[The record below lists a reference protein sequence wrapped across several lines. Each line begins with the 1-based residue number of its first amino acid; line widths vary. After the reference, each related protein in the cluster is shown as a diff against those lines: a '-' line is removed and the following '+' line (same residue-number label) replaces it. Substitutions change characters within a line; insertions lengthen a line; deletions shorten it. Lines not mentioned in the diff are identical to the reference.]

1 MKVILSRKGSD
12 TVYGGLASPILP
24 TNEMRSIP
32 IPSKS
37 DKIKYDNLTSGS
49 GLNYGDIL
57 AQLQST
63 YRKKRINTGDSCH
76 LDPDIYEDIIERPHD
91 WRALF
96 GQIGKAQ
103 QHLTYGGVQENDL
116 FLFFGWF
123 KRTEIIDG
131 IFKYSDNFDLHV
143 IFGYLQ
149 IGKIINP
156 KADGFEKWMEYHP
169 HIQNKE
175 RYNDKTNRVYI
186 ARETSTWD
194 KSIPGSGFFD
204 FDKQLILTK
213 KTKQFGYLPKSH
225 WKNEFPFDKS
235 VKISRHK
242 ESAWKDKN
250 YFQSTPIGQEFVFE
264 KTKEVENWAKNLIKN
279 NIRTRDIS

>member
-12 TVYGGLASPILP
+12 TVYGGIPSPIFP

-32 IPSKS
+32 IPSKE
-37 DKIKYDNLTSGS
+37 DNIIYENLTSYNGIS
-49 GLNYGDIL
+49 YGDFL
-57 AQLQST
+57 AQLQSS
-63 YRKKRINTGDSCH
+63 YRIKKINARSTCH
-76 LDPDIYEDIIERPHD
+76 LDPDIYEDVIERSSG
-91 WRALF
+91 WKALF

-103 QHLTYGGVQENDL
+103 QHLIYEGVKENDL

-123 KRTEIIDG
+123 RRTDIIDG
-131 IFKYSDNFDLHV
+131 RLKYSDKFDLHV

-156 KADGFEKWMEYHP
+156 KEDGFEKWMEYHP

-175 RYNDKTNRVYI
+175 RFNSTSNCIYV
-186 ARETSTWD
+186 AREYLTWD

-204 FDKQLILTK
+204 FDEQLVLTK

-225 WKNEFPFDKS
+225 WNNEFPFDKS
-235 VKISRHK
+235 VSISRHK
-242 ESAWKDKN
+242 ESAWNDQN

-264 KTKEVENWAKNLIKN
+264 KNKDVENWAQNIIN
-279 NIRTRDIS
+279 NNVRTND